1 MTAKQTK
8 TPARIAHDTA
18 RRNWRAATKAHD
30 RATANERRERI
41 KALKTHDRAPV
52 IAAHAEAVRLS
63 AAKENAYDQ
72 FRAALDALAA
82 TN

>member
-18 RRNWRAATKAHD
+18 RRNWRAATKA
-30 RATANERRERI
+30 
-41 KALKTHDRAPV
+41 HDRAPV